1 MKIPGTEVGASIQID
16 PSLSLDQQPQIEQ
29 IRQLIRRTEERFF
42 DHLSDL
48 FDADSEK
55 YAKIETIML
64 RNANIDGP
72 SLLEVLERKGKGIE
86 RSQVVFADDSELI
99 WYKKNTIIALREQ
112 SDIEASNTLWE
123 TYAKNQDHTLREIMN
138 QAESAELRSQL
149 LKETFGRTGKKIY
162 MEPVIN
168 FDYGYNIFVGENFY
182 ANFNCTFLDVSTIE
196 IGDNCMFAPNVQ
208 LYTATHPLH
217 PVKRNSGLEYAKPI
231 KIGDNV
237 WLGGGVIV
245 TPGVT
250 LGNNVVVGA
259 GSVVTKSFPDNVVI
273 AGNPARIIKTVE
285 EEPLE
290 ESLET
295 LRQKIDTIDRELV
308 ALLEK
313 RMDTVTK
320 IGQVKKE
327 GNQAVYDEKREQQVL
342 DKVAKLLKNKGYKE
356 TITNTYVDL
365 MKHSREYQNK
375 MKEE

>member
-1 MKIPGTEVGASIQID
+1 MTEFKTEKEKMISGELYFAND
-16 PSLSLDQQPQIEQ
+16 PELV
-29 IRQLIRRTEERFF
+29 
-42 DHLSDL
+42 
-48 FDADSEK
+48 ADRMF
-55 YAKIETIML
+55 A
-64 RNANIDGP
+64 
-72 SLLEVLERKGKGIE
+72 
-86 RSQVVFADDSELI
+86 RSQSQ
-99 WYKKNTIIALREQ
+99 II
-112 SDIEASNTLWE
+112 
-123 TYAKNQDHTLREIMN
+123 N

-231 KIGDNV
+231 KIGNNV

-250 LGNNVVVGA
+250 LGDNVVVGA

-285 EEPLE
+285 EELTE

-295 LRQKIDTIDRELV
+295 LRHKIDMIDRELV

-327 GNQAVYDEKREQQVL
+327 ENQAVYDAKREQQVL
-342 DKVAKLLKNKGYKE
+342 DKVVSLLKNKGYKE
-356 TITNTYVDL
+356 TITDTYVDL

>member
-1 MKIPGTEVGASIQID
+1 MTEFKTEKEKMIAGELYFAND
-16 PSLSLDQQPQIEQ
+16 PELV
-29 IRQLIRRTEERFF
+29 
-42 DHLSDL
+42 
-48 FDADSEK
+48 ADRMF
-55 YAKIETIML
+55 A
-64 RNANIDGP
+64 
-72 SLLEVLERKGKGIE
+72 
-86 RSQVVFADDSELI
+86 RSQSQ
-99 WYKKNTIIALREQ
+99 II
-112 SDIEASNTLWE
+112 
-123 TYAKNQDHTLREIMN
+123 N

-149 LKETFGRTGKKIY
+149 LKETFDRTGKKIY

-231 KIGDNV
+231 KIGNNV

-250 LGNNVVVGA
+250 LGDNVVVGA

-285 EEPLE
+285 EELTE

-295 LRQKIDTIDRELV
+295 LRHKIDMIDRELV

-327 GNQAVYDEKREQQVL
+327 ENQAVYDAKREQQVL
-342 DKVAKLLKNKGYKE
+342 DKVVSLLKNKGYKE
-356 TITNTYVDL
+356 TITDTYVDL

>member
-1 MKIPGTEVGASIQID
+1 MTEFKTEKEKMIAGELYFAND
-16 PSLSLDQQPQIEQ
+16 PELV
-29 IRQLIRRTEERFF
+29 
-42 DHLSDL
+42 
-48 FDADSEK
+48 ADRMF
-55 YAKIETIML
+55 A
-64 RNANIDGP
+64 
-72 SLLEVLERKGKGIE
+72 
-86 RSQVVFADDSELI
+86 RSQSQ
-99 WYKKNTIIALREQ
+99 II
-112 SDIEASNTLWE
+112 
-123 TYAKNQDHTLREIMN
+123 N

-208 LYTATHPLH
+208 HTATHPLH

-231 KIGDNV
+231 KIGNNV

-250 LGNNVVVGA
+250 LGDNVVVGA

-285 EEPLE
+285 EELTE

-295 LRQKIDTIDRELV
+295 LRHKIDMIDRELV

-327 GNQAVYDEKREQQVL
+327 ENQAVYDAKREQQVL
-342 DKVAKLLKNKGYKE
+342 DKVVSLLKNKGYKE
-356 TITNTYVDL
+356 TITDTYVDL

>member
-1 MKIPGTEVGASIQID
+1 MTEFKTEKEKMIAGELYFAND
-16 PSLSLDQQPQIEQ
+16 PELV
-29 IRQLIRRTEERFF
+29 
-42 DHLSDL
+42 
-48 FDADSEK
+48 ADRMF
-55 YAKIETIML
+55 A
-64 RNANIDGP
+64 
-72 SLLEVLERKGKGIE
+72 
-86 RSQVVFADDSELI
+86 RSQSQ
-99 WYKKNTIIALREQ
+99 II
-112 SDIEASNTLWE
+112 
-123 TYAKNQDHTLREIMN
+123 N

-231 KIGDNV
+231 KIGNNV

-250 LGNNVVVGA
+250 LGDNVVVGA
-259 GSVVTKSFPDNVVI
+259 GSVVTKSFPDNIVI

-285 EEPLE
+285 EELTE

-295 LRQKIDTIDRELV
+295 LRHKIDMIDRELV

-327 GNQAVYDEKREQQVL
+327 ENQAVYDAKREQQVL
-342 DKVAKLLKNKGYKE
+342 DKVVSLLKNKGYKE
-356 TITNTYVDL
+356 TITDTYVDL

>member
-1 MKIPGTEVGASIQID
+1 MTEFKTEKEKMIAGELYFAND
-16 PSLSLDQQPQIEQ
+16 PELV
-29 IRQLIRRTEERFF
+29 
-42 DHLSDL
+42 
-48 FDADSEK
+48 ADRMF
-55 YAKIETIML
+55 A
-64 RNANIDGP
+64 
-72 SLLEVLERKGKGIE
+72 
-86 RSQVVFADDSELI
+86 RSQSQ
-99 WYKKNTIIALREQ
+99 II
-112 SDIEASNTLWE
+112 
-123 TYAKNQDHTLREIMN
+123 N

-313 RMDTVTK
+313 RMDIVTK

-327 GNQAVYDEKREQQVL
+327 GNKAVYDEKREQQVL

-356 TITNTYVDL
+356 TITDTYVDL

>member
-1 MKIPGTEVGASIQID
+1 MTEFKTEKEKMIAGELYFAND
-16 PSLSLDQQPQIEQ
+16 PELV
-29 IRQLIRRTEERFF
+29 
-42 DHLSDL
+42 
-48 FDADSEK
+48 ADRMF
-55 YAKIETIML
+55 A
-64 RNANIDGP
+64 
-72 SLLEVLERKGKGIE
+72 
-86 RSQVVFADDSELI
+86 RSQSQ
-99 WYKKNTIIALREQ
+99 II
-112 SDIEASNTLWE
+112 
-123 TYAKNQDHTLREIMN
+123 N

-250 LGNNVVVGA
+250 LGNNVVVGT

>member
-1 MKIPGTEVGASIQID
+1 MTEFKTEKEKMIAGELYFAND
-16 PSLSLDQQPQIEQ
+16 PELV
-29 IRQLIRRTEERFF
+29 
-42 DHLSDL
+42 
-48 FDADSEK
+48 ADRMF
-55 YAKIETIML
+55 A
-64 RNANIDGP
+64 
-72 SLLEVLERKGKGIE
+72 
-86 RSQVVFADDSELI
+86 RSQSQ
-99 WYKKNTIIALREQ
+99 II
-112 SDIEASNTLWE
+112 
-123 TYAKNQDHTLREIMN
+123 N

-231 KIGDNV
+231 KIGNNV

-250 LGNNVVVGA
+250 LGDNVVVGA

-285 EEPLE
+285 EELTE
-290 ESLET
+290 DSLET
-295 LRQKIDTIDRELV
+295 LRHKIDMIDRELI

-327 GNQAVYDEKREQQVL
+327 ENQAVYDAKREQQVL
-342 DKVAKLLKNKGYKE
+342 DKVVSLLKNKGYKE
-356 TITNTYVDL
+356 TITDTYVDL

>member
-1 MKIPGTEVGASIQID
+1 MTEFKTEKEKMIAGELYFAND
-16 PSLSLDQQPQIEQ
+16 PELV
-29 IRQLIRRTEERFF
+29 
-42 DHLSDL
+42 
-48 FDADSEK
+48 ADRMF
-55 YAKIETIML
+55 A
-64 RNANIDGP
+64 
-72 SLLEVLERKGKGIE
+72 
-86 RSQVVFADDSELI
+86 RSQSQ
-99 WYKKNTIIALREQ
+99 II
-112 SDIEASNTLWE
+112 
-123 TYAKNQDHTLREIMN
+123 N

-231 KIGDNV
+231 KIGNNV

-250 LGNNVVVGA
+250 LGDNVVVGA

-273 AGNPARIIKTVE
+273 AGNPARTIKTVE
-285 EEPLE
+285 EELTE

-295 LRQKIDTIDRELV
+295 LRHKIDMIDRELV

-327 GNQAVYDEKREQQVL
+327 ENQAVYDAKREQQVL
-342 DKVAKLLKNKGYKE
+342 DKVVSLLKNKGYKE
-356 TITNTYVDL
+356 TITDTYVDL

>member
-1 MKIPGTEVGASIQID
+1 MTEFKTEKEKMIAGELYFAND
-16 PSLSLDQQPQIEQ
+16 PELV
-29 IRQLIRRTEERFF
+29 
-42 DHLSDL
+42 SDRM
-48 FDADSEK
+48 FA
-55 YAKIETIML
+55 
-64 RNANIDGP
+64 
-72 SLLEVLERKGKGIE
+72 
-86 RSQVVFADDSELI
+86 RSQSQ
-99 WYKKNTIIALREQ
+99 II
-112 SDIEASNTLWE
+112 
-123 TYAKNQDHTLREIMN
+123 N

-259 GSVVTKSFPDNVVI
+259 GSVVTKSFPDHVVI

>member
-1 MKIPGTEVGASIQID
+1 MTEFKTEKEKMIAGELYFAND
-16 PSLSLDQQPQIEQ
+16 PELV
-29 IRQLIRRTEERFF
+29 
-42 DHLSDL
+42 
-48 FDADSEK
+48 ADRMF
-55 YAKIETIML
+55 A
-64 RNANIDGP
+64 
-72 SLLEVLERKGKGIE
+72 
-86 RSQVVFADDSELI
+86 RSQSQ
-99 WYKKNTIIALREQ
+99 II
-112 SDIEASNTLWE
+112 
-123 TYAKNQDHTLREIMN
+123 N

-250 LGNNVVVGA
+250 LGNNVVVGS

-313 RMDTVTK
+313 RMDIVTK

-327 GNQAVYDEKREQQVL
+327 GNKAVYDEKREQQVL

-356 TITNTYVDL
+356 TITDTYVDL

>member
-1 MKIPGTEVGASIQID
+1 MTEFKTEKEKMIAGELYFAND
-16 PSLSLDQQPQIEQ
+16 PELV
-29 IRQLIRRTEERFF
+29 
-42 DHLSDL
+42 
-48 FDADSEK
+48 ADRMF
-55 YAKIETIML
+55 A
-64 RNANIDGP
+64 
-72 SLLEVLERKGKGIE
+72 
-86 RSQVVFADDSELI
+86 RSQSQ
-99 WYKKNTIIALREQ
+99 II
-112 SDIEASNTLWE
+112 
-123 TYAKNQDHTLREIMN
+123 N

-182 ANFNCTFLDVSTIE
+182 ANFKCTFLDVSTIE

-356 TITNTYVDL
+356 TITDTYVDL

>member
-1 MKIPGTEVGASIQID
+1 MTEFKTEKEKMIAGELYFANDPELVADRMFARSQIQI
-16 PSLSLDQQPQIEQ
+16 I
-29 IRQLIRRTEERFF
+29 
-42 DHLSDL
+42 
-48 FDADSEK
+48 
-55 YAKIETIML
+55 
-64 RNANIDGP
+64 
-72 SLLEVLERKGKGIE
+72 
-86 RSQVVFADDSELI
+86 
-99 WYKKNTIIALREQ
+99 
-112 SDIEASNTLWE
+112 
-123 TYAKNQDHTLREIMN
+123 N

-231 KIGDNV
+231 KIGNNV

-250 LGNNVVVGA
+250 LGDNVVVGA

-285 EEPLE
+285 EELTE

-295 LRQKIDTIDRELV
+295 LRHKIDMIDRELV

-320 IGQVKKE
+320 IGQVKE
-327 GNQAVYDEKREQQVL
+327 EENQAVYDAKREQQVL
-342 DKVAKLLKNKGYKE
+342 DKVVSLLKNKGYKE
-356 TITNTYVDL
+356 TITDTYVDL

>member
-1 MKIPGTEVGASIQID
+1 MTEFKTEKEKMIAGELYFAND
-16 PSLSLDQQPQIEQ
+16 PELV
-29 IRQLIRRTEERFF
+29 
-42 DHLSDL
+42 SDRM
-48 FDADSEK
+48 FA
-55 YAKIETIML
+55 
-64 RNANIDGP
+64 
-72 SLLEVLERKGKGIE
+72 
-86 RSQVVFADDSELI
+86 RSQSQ
-99 WYKKNTIIALREQ
+99 II
-112 SDIEASNTLWE
+112 
-123 TYAKNQDHTLREIMN
+123 N

-231 KIGDNV
+231 KIGNNV

-245 TPGVT
+245 TPGVI
-250 LGNNVVVGA
+250 LGDNVVVGA

-285 EEPLE
+285 EELTE

-295 LRQKIDTIDRELV
+295 LRHKIDMIDRELV

-327 GNQAVYDEKREQQVL
+327 ENQAVYDAKREQQVL
-342 DKVAKLLKNKGYKE
+342 DKVVSLLKNKGYKE
-356 TITNTYVDL
+356 TITDTYVDL

>member
-1 MKIPGTEVGASIQID
+1 MTEFKTEKEKMIAGELYFAND
-16 PSLSLDQQPQIEQ
+16 PELV
-29 IRQLIRRTEERFF
+29 
-42 DHLSDL
+42 
-48 FDADSEK
+48 ADRMF
-55 YAKIETIML
+55 A
-64 RNANIDGP
+64 
-72 SLLEVLERKGKGIE
+72 
-86 RSQVVFADDSELI
+86 RSQSQ
-99 WYKKNTIIALREQ
+99 II
-112 SDIEASNTLWE
+112 
-123 TYAKNQDHTLREIMN
+123 N

-327 GNQAVYDEKREQQVL
+327 GNKAVYDEKREQQVL
-342 DKVAKLLKNKGYKE
+342 DKVAKLLKNKVYKE
-356 TITNTYVDL
+356 TITDTYVDL

>member
-1 MKIPGTEVGASIQID
+1 MTEFKTEKEKMIAGELYFAND
-16 PSLSLDQQPQIEQ
+16 PELV
-29 IRQLIRRTEERFF
+29 
-42 DHLSDL
+42 SDRM
-48 FDADSEK
+48 FA
-55 YAKIETIML
+55 
-64 RNANIDGP
+64 
-72 SLLEVLERKGKGIE
+72 
-86 RSQVVFADDSELI
+86 RSQSQ
-99 WYKKNTIIALREQ
+99 II
-112 SDIEASNTLWE
+112 
-123 TYAKNQDHTLREIMN
+123 N

-168 FDYGYNIFVGENFY
+168 FGYGYNIFVGENFY

>member
-1 MKIPGTEVGASIQID
+1 MTEFKTEKEKMIAGELYFAND
-16 PSLSLDQQPQIEQ
+16 PELV
-29 IRQLIRRTEERFF
+29 
-42 DHLSDL
+42 
-48 FDADSEK
+48 ADRMF
-55 YAKIETIML
+55 A
-64 RNANIDGP
+64 
-72 SLLEVLERKGKGIE
+72 
-86 RSQVVFADDSELI
+86 RSQSQ
-99 WYKKNTIIALREQ
+99 II
-112 SDIEASNTLWE
+112 
-123 TYAKNQDHTLREIMN
+123 N

-231 KIGDNV
+231 KIGNNV

-250 LGNNVVVGA
+250 LGENVVVGA

-285 EEPLE
+285 EELTE

-295 LRQKIDTIDRELV
+295 LRHKIDMIDRELV

-327 GNQAVYDEKREQQVL
+327 ENQAVYDAKREQQVL
-342 DKVAKLLKNKGYKE
+342 DKVVSLLKNKGYKE
-356 TITNTYVDL
+356 TITDTYVDL

>member
-1 MKIPGTEVGASIQID
+1 MTEFKTEKEKMIAGELYFAND
-16 PSLSLDQQPQIEQ
+16 PELV
-29 IRQLIRRTEERFF
+29 
-42 DHLSDL
+42 
-48 FDADSEK
+48 ADRMF
-55 YAKIETIML
+55 A
-64 RNANIDGP
+64 
-72 SLLEVLERKGKGIE
+72 
-86 RSQVVFADDSELI
+86 RSQSQ
-99 WYKKNTIIALREQ
+99 II
-112 SDIEASNTLWE
+112 
-123 TYAKNQDHTLREIMN
+123 N

-231 KIGDNV
+231 KIGNNV

-250 LGNNVVVGA
+250 LGDNVVVGA

-285 EEPLE
+285 EELTE

-295 LRQKIDTIDRELV
+295 LRHKIDMIDRELV

-313 RMDTVTK
+313 RMDKVTK

-327 GNQAVYDEKREQQVL
+327 ENQAVYDAKREQQVL
-342 DKVAKLLKNKGYKE
+342 DKVVSLLKNKGYKE
-356 TITNTYVDL
+356 TITDTYVDL

>member
-1 MKIPGTEVGASIQID
+1 MTEFKTEKEKMIAGELYFAND
-16 PSLSLDQQPQIEQ
+16 PELV
-29 IRQLIRRTEERFF
+29 
-42 DHLSDL
+42 
-48 FDADSEK
+48 ADRMF
-55 YAKIETIML
+55 A
-64 RNANIDGP
+64 
-72 SLLEVLERKGKGIE
+72 
-86 RSQVVFADDSELI
+86 RSQSQ
-99 WYKKNTIIALREQ
+99 II
-112 SDIEASNTLWE
+112 
-123 TYAKNQDHTLREIMN
+123 N

-231 KIGDNV
+231 KIGNNV

-250 LGNNVVVGA
+250 LGDNVVVGA

-285 EEPLE
+285 EELTE

-295 LRQKIDTIDRELV
+295 LRHKIDMIDRELV

-327 GNQAVYDEKREQQVL
+327 ENQAVYDAKREQQVL
-342 DKVAKLLKNKGYKE
+342 DKIVSLLKNKGYKE
-356 TITNTYVDL
+356 TITDTYVDL
-365 MKHSREYQNK
+365 MKHSRDTK
-375 MKEE
+375 TK

>member
-1 MKIPGTEVGASIQID
+1 MTEFKTEKEKMIAGELYFAND
-16 PSLSLDQQPQIEQ
+16 PELV
-29 IRQLIRRTEERFF
+29 
-42 DHLSDL
+42 SDRM
-48 FDADSEK
+48 FA
-55 YAKIETIML
+55 
-64 RNANIDGP
+64 
-72 SLLEVLERKGKGIE
+72 
-86 RSQVVFADDSELI
+86 RSQSQ
-99 WYKKNTIIALREQ
+99 II
-112 SDIEASNTLWE
+112 
-123 TYAKNQDHTLREIMN
+123 N

-356 TITNTYVDL
+356 TITDTYVDL

>member
-1 MKIPGTEVGASIQID
+1 MTEFKTEKEKMIAGELYFVND
-16 PSLSLDQQPQIEQ
+16 PELV
-29 IRQLIRRTEERFF
+29 
-42 DHLSDL
+42 
-48 FDADSEK
+48 ADRMF
-55 YAKIETIML
+55 A
-64 RNANIDGP
+64 
-72 SLLEVLERKGKGIE
+72 
-86 RSQVVFADDSELI
+86 RSQSQ
-99 WYKKNTIIALREQ
+99 II
-112 SDIEASNTLWE
+112 
-123 TYAKNQDHTLREIMN
+123 N

-231 KIGDNV
+231 KIGNNV

-250 LGNNVVVGA
+250 LGDNVVVGA

-285 EEPLE
+285 EELTE

-295 LRQKIDTIDRELV
+295 LRHKIDMIDRELI

-327 GNQAVYDEKREQQVL
+327 ENQAVYDAKREQQVL
-342 DKVAKLLKNKGYKE
+342 DKVVSLLKNKGYKE
-356 TITNTYVDL
+356 TITDTYVDL

>member
-1 MKIPGTEVGASIQID
+1 MTEFKTEKEKMIAGELYFAND
-16 PSLSLDQQPQIEQ
+16 PELV
-29 IRQLIRRTEERFF
+29 
-42 DHLSDL
+42 
-48 FDADSEK
+48 ADRMF
-55 YAKIETIML
+55 A
-64 RNANIDGP
+64 
-72 SLLEVLERKGKGIE
+72 
-86 RSQVVFADDSELI
+86 RSQSQ
-99 WYKKNTIIALREQ
+99 II
-112 SDIEASNTLWE
+112 
-123 TYAKNQDHTLREIMN
+123 N

-168 FDYGYNIFVGENFY
+168 FDYGYNIFVGKNFY

-231 KIGDNV
+231 KIGNNV

-250 LGNNVVVGA
+250 LGDNVVVGA

-285 EEPLE
+285 EELTE

-295 LRQKIDTIDRELV
+295 LRHKIDMIDRELV

-327 GNQAVYDEKREQQVL
+327 ENQAVYDAKREHQVL
-342 DKVAKLLKNKGYKE
+342 DKVASLLKNKGYKE
-356 TITNTYVDL
+356 TITDTYVDL

>member
-1 MKIPGTEVGASIQID
+1 MTEFKTEKEKMIAGELYFAND
-16 PSLSLDQQPQIEQ
+16 PELV
-29 IRQLIRRTEERFF
+29 
-42 DHLSDL
+42 
-48 FDADSEK
+48 ADRMF
-55 YAKIETIML
+55 A
-64 RNANIDGP
+64 
-72 SLLEVLERKGKGIE
+72 
-86 RSQVVFADDSELI
+86 RSQSQ
-99 WYKKNTIIALREQ
+99 II
-112 SDIEASNTLWE
+112 
-123 TYAKNQDHTLREIMN
+123 N

-356 TITNTYVDL
+356 TITDTYVDL

-375 MKEE
+375 MKEA

>member
-1 MKIPGTEVGASIQID
+1 MTEFKTEKEKMIAGELYFAND
-16 PSLSLDQQPQIEQ
+16 PELVA
-29 IRQLIRRTEERFF
+29 ERMF
-42 DHLSDL
+42 
-48 FDADSEK
+48 A
-55 YAKIETIML
+55 
-64 RNANIDGP
+64 
-72 SLLEVLERKGKGIE
+72 
-86 RSQVVFADDSELI
+86 RSQSQ
-99 WYKKNTIIALREQ
+99 II
-112 SDIEASNTLWE
+112 
-123 TYAKNQDHTLREIMN
+123 N

-327 GNQAVYDEKREQQVL
+327 GNKAVYDEKREQQVL

-356 TITNTYVDL
+356 TITDTYVDL

>member
-1 MKIPGTEVGASIQID
+1 MTEFKTEKEKMIAGELYFAND
-16 PSLSLDQQPQIEQ
+16 PELV
-29 IRQLIRRTEERFF
+29 
-42 DHLSDL
+42 
-48 FDADSEK
+48 ADRMF
-55 YAKIETIML
+55 A
-64 RNANIDGP
+64 
-72 SLLEVLERKGKGIE
+72 
-86 RSQVVFADDSELI
+86 RSQSQ
-99 WYKKNTIIALREQ
+99 II
-112 SDIEASNTLWE
+112 
-123 TYAKNQDHTLREIMN
+123 N

-231 KIGDNV
+231 KIGDDV

-356 TITNTYVDL
+356 TITDTYVDL

>member
-1 MKIPGTEVGASIQID
+1 MTEFKTEKEKMIAGELYFAND
-16 PSLSLDQQPQIEQ
+16 PELV
-29 IRQLIRRTEERFF
+29 
-42 DHLSDL
+42 SDRM
-48 FDADSEK
+48 FA
-55 YAKIETIML
+55 
-64 RNANIDGP
+64 
-72 SLLEVLERKGKGIE
+72 
-86 RSQVVFADDSELI
+86 RSQSQ
-99 WYKKNTIIALREQ
+99 II
-112 SDIEASNTLWE
+112 
-123 TYAKNQDHTLREIMN
+123 N

-149 LKETFGRTGKKIY
+149 LKETFGRTEKKIY

-245 TPGVT
+245 TPGVM

>member
-1 MKIPGTEVGASIQID
+1 MTEFKPEKEKMIAGELYFAND
-16 PSLSLDQQPQIEQ
+16 PELV
-29 IRQLIRRTEERFF
+29 
-42 DHLSDL
+42 
-48 FDADSEK
+48 ADRMF
-55 YAKIETIML
+55 A
-64 RNANIDGP
+64 
-72 SLLEVLERKGKGIE
+72 
-86 RSQVVFADDSELI
+86 RSQSQ
-99 WYKKNTIIALREQ
+99 II
-112 SDIEASNTLWE
+112 
-123 TYAKNQDHTLREIMN
+123 N

-231 KIGDNV
+231 KIGNNV

-250 LGNNVVVGA
+250 LGDNVVVGA

-285 EEPLE
+285 EELTE

-295 LRQKIDTIDRELV
+295 LRHKIDMIDRELV

-327 GNQAVYDEKREQQVL
+327 ENQAVYDAKREQQVL
-342 DKVAKLLKNKGYKE
+342 DKVVSLLKNKGYKE
-356 TITNTYVDL
+356 TITDTYVDL

>member
-1 MKIPGTEVGASIQID
+1 MTEFKTEKEKMIAGELYFAND
-16 PSLSLDQQPQIEQ
+16 PELV
-29 IRQLIRRTEERFF
+29 
-42 DHLSDL
+42 SDRM
-48 FDADSEK
+48 FA
-55 YAKIETIML
+55 
-64 RNANIDGP
+64 
-72 SLLEVLERKGKGIE
+72 
-86 RSQVVFADDSELI
+86 RSQSQ
-99 WYKKNTIIALREQ
+99 II
-112 SDIEASNTLWE
+112 
-123 TYAKNQDHTLREIMN
+123 N

-208 LYTATHPLH
+208 LYMATHPLH

-231 KIGDNV
+231 KIGNNV

-250 LGNNVVVGA
+250 LGDNVVVGA

-285 EEPLE
+285 EELTE

-295 LRQKIDTIDRELV
+295 LRHKIDMIDRELV

-327 GNQAVYDEKREQQVL
+327 ENQAVYDAKREQQVL
-342 DKVAKLLKNKGYKE
+342 DKVVSLLKNKGYKE
-356 TITNTYVDL
+356 TITDTYVDL

>member
-1 MKIPGTEVGASIQID
+1 MTEFKTEKEKMIAGELYFAND
-16 PSLSLDQQPQIEQ
+16 PELV
-29 IRQLIRRTEERFF
+29 
-42 DHLSDL
+42 
-48 FDADSEK
+48 ADRMF
-55 YAKIETIML
+55 A
-64 RNANIDGP
+64 
-72 SLLEVLERKGKGIE
+72 
-86 RSQVVFADDSELI
+86 RSQSQ
-99 WYKKNTIIALREQ
+99 II
-112 SDIEASNTLWE
+112 
-123 TYAKNQDHTLREIMN
+123 N

-231 KIGDNV
+231 KIGNNV

-250 LGNNVVVGA
+250 LGDNVVVGA

-285 EEPLE
+285 EELTE

-295 LRQKIDTIDRELV
+295 LRHKIDMIDRELV

-327 GNQAVYDEKREQQVL
+327 ENQAVYDAKREQQVL
-342 DKVAKLLKNKGYKE
+342 DKVVSLLKNKGYKE
-356 TITNTYVDL
+356 TITDTYVDF

>member
-1 MKIPGTEVGASIQID
+1 MTEFKTEKEKMIAGELYFAND
-16 PSLSLDQQPQIEQ
+16 PELV
-29 IRQLIRRTEERFF
+29 
-42 DHLSDL
+42 
-48 FDADSEK
+48 ADRMF
-55 YAKIETIML
+55 A
-64 RNANIDGP
+64 
-72 SLLEVLERKGKGIE
+72 
-86 RSQVVFADDSELI
+86 RSQSQ
-99 WYKKNTIIALREQ
+99 II
-112 SDIEASNTLWE
+112 
-123 TYAKNQDHTLREIMN
+123 N

-196 IGDNCMFAPNVQ
+196 IGDNCMLAPNVQ

-342 DKVAKLLKNKGYKE
+342 DKVAKLLKNKGYME
-356 TITNTYVDL
+356 TITDTYVDL

>member
-1 MKIPGTEVGASIQID
+1 MTEFKTEKEKMIAGELYFAND
-16 PSLSLDQQPQIEQ
+16 PELV
-29 IRQLIRRTEERFF
+29 
-42 DHLSDL
+42 
-48 FDADSEK
+48 ADRMF
-55 YAKIETIML
+55 A
-64 RNANIDGP
+64 
-72 SLLEVLERKGKGIE
+72 
-86 RSQVVFADDSELI
+86 RSQSQ
-99 WYKKNTIIALREQ
+99 II
-112 SDIEASNTLWE
+112 
-123 TYAKNQDHTLREIMN
+123 N

-231 KIGDNV
+231 KIGNNV

-250 LGNNVVVGA
+250 LGDNVVVGA

-285 EEPLE
+285 EELTE

-356 TITNTYVDL
+356 TITDTYVDL

>member
-1 MKIPGTEVGASIQID
+1 MTEFKTEKEKMIAGELYFAND
-16 PSLSLDQQPQIEQ
+16 PELV
-29 IRQLIRRTEERFF
+29 
-42 DHLSDL
+42 SDRM
-48 FDADSEK
+48 FA
-55 YAKIETIML
+55 
-64 RNANIDGP
+64 
-72 SLLEVLERKGKGIE
+72 
-86 RSQVVFADDSELI
+86 RSQSQ
-99 WYKKNTIIALREQ
+99 II
-112 SDIEASNTLWE
+112 
-123 TYAKNQDHTLREIMN
+123 N

-149 LKETFGRTGKKIY
+149 LKETFGRTGKKSIWSQLSILITDIIY
-162 MEPVIN
+162 LSVRILCK
-168 FDYGYNIFVGENFY
+168 FQLYI
-182 ANFNCTFLDVSTIE
+182 LDVSTIE

-313 RMDTVTK
+313 EW
-320 IGQVKKE
+320 IQ
-327 GNQAVYDEKREQQVL
+327 
-342 DKVAKLLKNKGYKE
+342 
-356 TITNTYVDL
+356 
-365 MKHSREYQNK
+365 
-375 MKEE
+375 